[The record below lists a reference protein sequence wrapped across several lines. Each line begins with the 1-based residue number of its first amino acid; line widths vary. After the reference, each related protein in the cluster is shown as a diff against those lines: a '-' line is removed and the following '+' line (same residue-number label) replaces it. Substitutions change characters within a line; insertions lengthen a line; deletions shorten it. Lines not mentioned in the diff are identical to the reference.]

1 MLDKSH
7 LILINSLI
15 YISLL
20 LFCFDSGGAI
30 SVKLSQS
37 RSLDKIINSIAK
49 CSMGI
54 YVFHQWIIWNIT
66 RPDFLHNYI
75 HEHYIIFPLLCW
87 IFIFMLSWLMT
98 HLLTKY
104 TKVGRYLLL

>member
-1 MLDKSH
+1 M
-7 LILINSLI
+7 
-15 YISLL
+15 
-20 LFCFDSGGAI
+20 
-30 SVKLSQS
+30 V
-37 RSLDKIINSIAK
+37 
-49 CSMGI
+49 I